1 MLQVGAKALE
11 LQGSPDEDLVNAA
24 GVLRPFGEHVGRG
37 LVCLLGLLDG
47 AAGLPE
53 DDRTVGSLE
62 SLESGVHGIPSTD
75 ALEDALGLLDDDVPE
90 LLVLLAEHKGEAG
103 GLCVVRRGSK
113 GENLLQDLL
122 NAAVGDRRRGLEAVD
137 STSKLGSSQELVGGD
152 GRSHCVECV
161 GGMVRNR
168 ESQVL

>member
-1 MLQVGAKALE
+1 MRLGLLAKVEVRLELPVLGDGKELLEGGLDWGNGVHVLQVGAKALE

-53 DDRTVGSLE
+53 DDRTVGILE

-75 ALEDALGLLDDDVPE
+75 ALEDALGLL
-90 LLVLLAEHKGEAG
+90 
-103 GLCVVRRGSK
+103 
-113 GENLLQDLL
+113 
-122 NAAVGDRRRGLEAVD
+122 
-137 STSKLGSSQELVGGD
+137 
-152 GRSHCVECV
+152 
-161 GGMVRNR
+161 
-168 ESQVL
+168 